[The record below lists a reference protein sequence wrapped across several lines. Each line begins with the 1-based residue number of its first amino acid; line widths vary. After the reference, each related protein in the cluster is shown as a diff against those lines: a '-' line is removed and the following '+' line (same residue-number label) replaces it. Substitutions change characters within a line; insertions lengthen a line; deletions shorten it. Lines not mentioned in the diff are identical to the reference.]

1 MKNIFLIAASLL
13 VLNSYPASACSCL
26 PTTPQQSFKNSGTV
40 FAGRVIDV
48 VDESESRPEV
58 SRPLLGFKVIFEV
71 SNVWKGKVEKQQVV
85 LTSGSS
91 ASCGYSFEKG
101 KDYLVYA
108 STQGSQ
114 LETGLCSGTKPL
126 ANARPDLAVLG
137 RGKAPIAQTS
147 NTSQQLQRNKQLW
160 AKQKISNYRYTLRR
174 SCFCLPKATEP
185 VRMTVRNGKV
195 SSMVAASNGQPVNRE
210 YFTKYDSIA
219 KLFEIVEDAIAK
231 KAHHVSVTYHPTL
244 GYPTQISI
252 DYDQWMADEELYIT
266 VENLQPLK

>member
-1 MKNIFLIAASLL
+1 MKKIVLIAASLL
-13 VLNSYPASACSCL
+13 VVNSHPASACSCL
-26 PTTPQQSFKNSGTV
+26 PTTPQQSLKNSGTV

-48 VDESESRPEV
+48 IDASEKNPEI
-58 SRPLLGFKVIFEV
+58 SRPLLGFEVIFEV
-71 SNVWKGKVEKQQVV
+71 SKVWKGKVEKQQVV
-85 LTSGSS
+85 LTSSSS
-91 ASCGYSFEKG
+91 ASCGYYFEKG
-101 KDYLVYA
+101 KEYLVYA
-108 STQGSQ
+108 STQGTQ

-147 NTSQQLQRNKQLW
+147 NTSQQLQRSKQLW
-160 AKQKISNYRYTLRR
+160 ARQKISNYRYTLRR

-185 VRMTVRNGKV
+185 VTIAVRNGKV
-195 SSMVAASNGQPVNRE
+195 TSMVAVSNGQPVNRE

-231 KAHHVSVTYHPTL
+231 KAHRVSVTYHPTL

-252 DYDQWMADEELYIT
+252 DYDQMMADEELYLTIA
-266 VENLQPLK
+266 NLQPLK